1 MADNVK
7 DPSEVG
13 GIQKIFCPVC
23 TEEVKPLDS
32 YHLNFKNERVHY
44 PVCYQRACLAESE

>member
-13 GIQKIFCPVC
+13 GIQKVYCPIC
-23 TEEVKPLDS
+23 KEEVKPLNS
-32 YHLNFKNERVHY
+32 YHLDFKNQRLHY
-44 PVCYQRACLAESE
+44 PKCWQRASLASE

>member
-23 TEEVKPLDS
+23 EEEVKPLDS
-32 YHLNFKNERVHY
+32 YHLDFSNRRMHY
-44 PVCYQRACLAESE
+44 PSCYQRAMLKEE